1 MSSQIDKIKSEI
13 FDSADAELEKIK
25 AETDEK
31 LKIIHDATQK
41 EIAKIKQTIEDSSR
55 SKNENQAKRELGQSR
70 LQAKMAFLSEKEN
83 GITEVFEEGRKKVSA
98 LLQSSDY
105 GNILANLIVS
115 AGVSLGGG
123 NLIVSVTKADA
134 SKVNTSDLAQKIS
147 SQSGSQTTLSIDSQ
161 EPKTK
166 LGGAII
172 KKSDL
177 WVDNT
182 FESIIDRRTES
193 IRAEIAKILF
203 S

>member
-1 MSSQIDKIKSEI
+1 MSSQIDKIKGEI

-31 LKIIHDATQK
+31 LKIIHDATEK
-41 EIAKIKQTIEDSSR
+41 EVAKIKQTIEESSR

-70 LQAKMAFLSEKEN
+70 LQSKMTFLSEKEA
-83 GITEVFEEGRKKVSA
+83 GITAVFEEGKKKLST

-105 GNILANLIVS
+105 GTILANLIVS

-123 NLIVSVTKADA
+123 NLTVSVSKADV
-134 SKVNTSDLAQKIS
+134 SKVNASDLAQKIS
-147 SQSGSQTTLSIDSQ
+147 SKTGSQTNLSVESQ
-161 EPKTK
+161 ELKTK
-166 LGGAII
+166 FGGAII